1 MVKLSLR
8 LSSIRMRLLLASTV
22 VQIVLLTLLLA
33 NSVRLMNQATSASL
47 NTLVSQNAT
56 MLHAM
61 AVAYGDMGELHTLQD
76 VLGELL
82 SESDEGLVYVR
93 IVAPD
98 GQVLVSAGLP
108 DMRELPEADDAHAR
122 GGAGGGVVHV
132 RRPLLLDRNEV
143 GFLQFGVSVS
153 VLAAAR
159 KAITEQG
166 TAIALAELL
175 MTFGL
180 LSGIGYLLTRNL
192 SRLLAGSE
200 AIAAGKLDHRLPES
214 GHDELARLARRFNVM
229 AANLQDR
236 IGELQDSAERL
247 KASEQRYELAIQGAH
262 DGLWDWD
269 IADGQVYCSPRYCEV
284 AGLTAGRMYYSP
296 AEVVTGIHPDDAPG
310 YRTKMIEHLKGFSTQ
325 FKCEYRARQQ
335 DGSYRWVM
343 TRGVA
348 VRGEDGRAARMAGSI
363 SDVHEHKLV
372 QMRLQYDAL
381 HDGLTQLPN
390 RALFLEHAC
399 SALGQQR
406 RTGGQ
411 DFAVLAINLQRF
423 RLVNDSFG
431 HEAGDALL
439 CHVARTIQETLRY
452 GDIAAR
458 VGGDQ
463 FALLLNRIENPAE
476 ALRLAGTLR
485 ERLAKPTSIAGQI
498 LYPKFRIGMSLSID
512 YRDSENGDTMLR
524 DADNA
529 LQRTRERGDDS
540 VAIFHASMHE
550 QALQSLQLEGD
561 LRDALGSDELI
572 VHFQPIVA
580 LDSGSITSFEALVRW
595 RHPVRGMLPPNLF
608 VPLAETLGLIHELDM
623 LVLRR
628 ACERLAQW
636 RQLAASDAAVPRV
649 SVNLSATQFARPD
662 LAGEIIAE
670 VDRHGLPREM
680 LRFEVTESV
689 LAQPEGPA
697 AEILQKLRTAGM
709 SVLIDDFGTGYSA
722 LSYLHTIPCDL
733 VKLDGS
739 FVRSLEN
746 DERLRTIVARS
757 IELAHDLGMRVV
769 AECIE
774 TTRQSELLLGMGCDY
789 GQGYLFARPLDVEAV
804 EELLFGKQLAR
815 EARA

>member
-1 MVKLSLR
+1 MKLSLR

-22 VQIVLLTLLLA
+22 VQVVLLTLLLA
-33 NSVRLMNQATSASL
+33 NSVRLMNQATNASL
-47 NTLVSQNAT
+47 NTLVNQNAT

-61 AVAYGDMGELHTLQD
+61 AVAYGDMGEFDALQD

-82 SESDEGLVYVR
+82 SEADEGLIYVR

-98 GQVLVSAGLP
+98 RRVLVNAGLP
-108 DMRELPEADDAHAR
+108 DTQALPDVDQGNAR
-122 GGAGGGVVHV
+122 GGTGGGVVHV
-132 RRPLLLDRNEV
+132 RRPLLLERNEV

-166 TAIALAELL
+166 AAIALAELL
-175 MTFGL
+175 LTFGL

-200 AIAAGKLDHRLPES
+200 AIAAGKLDHRLPEN

-247 KASEQRYELAIQGAH
+247 KASEQRYELAIHGAH
-262 DGLWDWD
+262 DGLWDWN
-269 IADGQVYCSPRYCEV
+269 ITEGQVYCSPRYCEI
-284 AGLTAGRMYYSP
+284 AGLTAGRLYHSP
-296 AEVVTGIHPDDAPG
+296 DEVLAGIHPDDAPG
-310 YRTKMIEHLKGFSTQ
+310 YRAKMIEHLKGFSTQ

-335 DGSYRWVM
+335 DGSHRWVM

-348 VRGEDGRAARMAGSI
+348 VRGGDDRAVRMAGSI
-363 SDVHEHKLV
+363 SDVHDHKLAQV
-372 QMRLQYDAL
+372 RLQYDAL
-381 HDGLTQLPN
+381 HDGLSGLPN
-390 RALFLEHAC
+390 RALFLEHVR

-406 RTGGQ
+406 RVGGQ

-439 CHVARTIQETLRY
+439 RQVARTLQETLRY

-476 ALRLAGTLR
+476 ALRLAEALR
-485 ERLAKPTSIAGQI
+485 ERLSKPTSVAGQI
-498 LYPKFRIGMSLSID
+498 LYPKFRIGMALSSD
-512 YRDSENGDTMLR
+512 YQDSESGDTMLR

-529 LQRTRERGDDS
+529 LQRTRQRGGDS
-540 VAIFHASMHE
+540 VAIFHASMHA
-550 QALQSLQLEGD
+550 QALESLQLEGD
-561 LRDALGSDELI
+561 LRDALTRNELS

-580 LDSGSITSFEALVRW
+580 LDSGSIASFEALVRW
-595 RHPVRGMLPPNLF
+595 RHPSRGMLPPNLF

-623 LVLRR
+623 LVLTR
-628 ACERLAQW
+628 ACERIAQW
-636 RQLAASDAAVPRV
+636 RERACSDAALPRV

-689 LAQPEGPA
+689 LAEPEGPA

-739 FVRSLEN
+739 FVRSLEH
-746 DERLRTIVARS
+746 DERLRAIVAWS
-757 IELAHDLGMRVV
+757 IKLAHDLGMRVV

-774 TTRQSELLLGMGCDY
+774 TTRQAELLLGMECDY
-789 GQGYLFARPLDVEAV
+789 GQGYLFARPLDDDAV
-804 EELLFGKQLAR
+804 EQLLFGQQLAQ
-815 EARA
+815 EASA

>member
-1 MVKLSLR
+1 MKLSLR

-22 VQIVLLTLLLA
+22 VQVVLLTLLLA
-33 NSVRLMNQATSASL
+33 NSVRLMNQATNASL
-47 NTLVSQNAT
+47 NTLVNQNAT

-61 AVAYGDMGELHTLQD
+61 AVAYGDMGEFDALQD

-82 SESDEGLVYVR
+82 SEADEGLIYVR

-98 GQVLVSAGLP
+98 RRVLVNAGLP
-108 DMRELPEADDAHAR
+108 DTQSLPEVDHTNAR

-132 RRPLLLDRNEV
+132 RRPLLLERNEV

-166 TAIALAELL
+166 AAIALAEILL
-175 MTFGL
+175 TFGL

-200 AIAAGKLDHRLPES
+200 AIAAGKLDHRLPEN

-247 KASEQRYELAIQGAH
+247 KTSEQRYELAIQGAH
-262 DGLWDWD
+262 DGLWDWN
-269 IADGQVYCSPRYCEV
+269 IPEGQVYCSPRYCEI
-284 AGLTAGRMYYSP
+284 AGLTAGRLYYSP
-296 AEVVTGIHPDDAPG
+296 DEVLTGIHPDDAPG
-310 YRTKMIEHLKGFSTQ
+310 YRAKMIEHLKGFSTQ

-348 VRGEDGRAARMAGSI
+348 VRGGDDLAVRMAGSI
-363 SDVHEHKLV
+363 SDVHDHKLAQV
-372 QMRLQYDAL
+372 RLQYDAL
-381 HDGLTQLPN
+381 HDGLTGLPN
-390 RALFLEHAC
+390 RALFLEHVR

-406 RTGGQ
+406 RAGGQ

-439 CHVARTIQETLRY
+439 RQVARTLQETLRY

-476 ALRLAGTLR
+476 ALRLAEALR
-485 ERLAKPTSIAGQI
+485 ERLSKPTSVAGQI
-498 LYPKFRIGMSLSID
+498 LYPKFRIGMALSSD
-512 YRDSENGDTMLR
+512 YQDSENGDTMLR

-529 LQRTRERGDDS
+529 LQRTRQRGGDS
-540 VAIFHASMHE
+540 VAIFHASMHA
-550 QALQSLQLEGD
+550 QALESLQLEGD
-561 LRDALGSDELI
+561 LRDALTRNELS

-580 LDSGSITSFEALVRW
+580 LASGSITSFEALVRW
-595 RHPVRGMLPPNLF
+595 RHPARGMLPPNLF

-623 LVLRR
+623 RVLTR
-628 ACERLAQW
+628 ACERIAQW
-636 RQLAASDAAVPRV
+636 RERACNDAAVPKV

-774 TTRQSELLLGMGCDY
+774 TTRQAELLLGMGCDY
-789 GQGYLFARPLDVEAV
+789 GQGYLFARPLDDDAV
-804 EELLFGKQLAR
+804 EHLLFGQQLAQ
-815 EARA
+815 EASA